1 MRFLVLSDMHDDDVF
16 IHQLKDEFQKAD
28 GVLFGGDFAK
38 YNFPE
43 TAEPALKR
51 LVDCHDAV
59 YAVLG
64 NCDEPAF
71 LQQLEE
77 ADISVQGSM
86 VFRDGLVFAGSGGGS
101 KFTGTTPNERS
112 DEELV
117 SDFQII
123 RDQPASENG
132 ENSWDNMIML
142 MHNPPK
148 DTECDKITSGIHVG
162 SAGLRQIIEETKPLA
177 VITGHIHESFGVD
190 KIGNTVIMNPGSLA
204 EGRYGILEVEKTG
217 GQWQVTKAQLEK
229 LEA

>member
-1 MRFLVLSDMHDDDVF
+1 MRFLVLSDMHNDEVF
-16 IHQLKDEFQKAD
+16 LPQLKDEFAKAD

-38 YNFPE
+38 YNHPE

-51 LVDCHDAV
+51 LLDCHDAV

-71 LQQLEE
+71 LSRLEE
-77 ADISVQGSM
+77 QDISVQGSM

-101 KFTGTTPNERS
+101 KFTGTTPNERT

-123 RDQPASENG
+123 REQPDGADTN
-132 ENSWDNMIML
+132 WDNMIMI

-148 DTECDKITSGIHVG
+148 DTECDKIDSGVHVG
-162 SAGLRQIIEETKPLA
+162 SASLRQIIQEVKPLA
-177 VITGHIHESFGVD
+177 VITGHIHESFALD
-190 KIGNTVIMNPGSLA
+190 KLGDTVIMNPGSLA
-204 EGRYGILEVEKTG
+204 EGRYGILEVEKAGDT
-217 GQWQVTKAQLEK
+217 WQVTKAELEK
-229 LEA
+229 LS